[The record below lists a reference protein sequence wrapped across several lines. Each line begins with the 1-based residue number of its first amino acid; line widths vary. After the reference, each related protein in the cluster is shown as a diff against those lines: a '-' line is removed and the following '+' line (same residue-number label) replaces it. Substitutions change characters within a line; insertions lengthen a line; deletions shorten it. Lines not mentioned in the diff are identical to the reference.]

1 MDYVGY
7 KKNKKGKNSG
17 TCDRGLKIVNE
28 LENFSGVNVTVLCL
42 AGGCGIQKRAKE
54 HNGFCHPITKPI
66 LLHLFL
72 LSVLSSSG
80 HPPVTEMQRTV
91 ILLICSSTF
100 SH

>member
-54 HNGFCHPITKPI
+54 HNGFCHPTKPI